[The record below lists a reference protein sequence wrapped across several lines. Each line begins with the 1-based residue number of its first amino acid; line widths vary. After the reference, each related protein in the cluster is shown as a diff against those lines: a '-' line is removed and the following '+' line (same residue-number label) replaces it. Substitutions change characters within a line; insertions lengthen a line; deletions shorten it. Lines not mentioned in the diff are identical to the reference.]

1 MGLAY
6 EPVRRERLM
15 ARRTTAPRVTPRPR
29 TLRDSLRNFL
39 TPALGKQAHRAD
51 PRRRRPPRWAA
62 QPLVLVLLCLTW
74 AAGDSTAERFETAKG
89 FVAACLPKRRRPGKT
104 AQ

>member
-1 MGLAY
+1 MATNAGPEYRGWQVEQQKKPLPATMGLAY
-6 EPVRRERLM
+6 EPVWRERLM

-62 QPLVLVLLCLTW
+62 QPLVLVLLCLTL
-74 AAGDSTAERFETAKG
+74 AAGDST
-89 FVAACLPKRRRPGKT
+89 
-104 AQ
+104 